1 MAWLGGLKRV
11 RVAWLGGLNRV
22 RVGWVEEGEGWLGWV
37 VEEGESGLVG
47 WVEQGEGWVG

>member
-1 MAWLGGLKRV
+1 MVGRVRVAWLGGLKRV

-37 VEEGESGLVG
+37 G
-47 WVEQGEGWVG
+47 